1 MTGLQIKS
9 QTEAFTGEI
18 MDNTEALTGIN
29 EGISKMGPIVEDE
42 VAATDYISSIWYN
55 LPNNCIKVTEVNP
68 SACLRTVYT
77 GYRTS
82 SNGQQ
87 ILFADSGSYVIRYN
101 REPNPLAVITD
112 TPEMHVAYH
121 KCLVTY
127 LKGWF
132 KYKEAI
138 DNDEKQEG
146 LKFMETDFYGE
157 VAQVRKSLRSN
168 RNVQMIAQRHA

>member
-1 MTGLQIKS
+1 MTGSQIKS
-9 QTEAFTGEI
+9 KTEAFTGET
-18 MDNTEALTGIN
+18 MDDIEALTGIN
-29 EGISKMGPIVEDE
+29 EGVSKMGPIVEDE
-42 VAATDYISSIWYN
+42 VPATDYIASIWYN
-55 LPNNCIKVTEVNP
+55 LPSDCIKVTEVNP
-68 SACLRTVYT
+68 STCSRTIYN
-77 GYRTS
+77 GYRIS

-87 ILFADSGSYVIRYN
+87 ILFADSGSYVIRFN
-101 REPNPLAVITD
+101 REPNQLAVITD

-127 LKGWF
+127 LKGWY

-157 VAQVRKSLRSN
+157 LSQVRKSLRSN
-168 RNVQMIAQRHA
+168 RNMQMIPQRHL

>member
-1 MTGLQIKS
+1 MTGSQIKS
-9 QTEAFTGEI
+9 QAEAFIGEI

-42 VAATDYISSIWYN
+42 VSAKCYAANTWYD
-55 LPNNCIKVTEVNP
+55 LPENCMKVVEVNP
-68 SACLRTVYT
+68 E
-77 GYRTS
+77 GYYGVICVDYRVS
-82 SNGQQ
+82 SNGRQ
-87 ILFADSGSYVIRYN
+87 IQFFNSGSYIIRYN
-101 REPNPLAVITD
+101 REPLPLQAITA

-127 LKGWF
+127 LKGWY

-146 LKFMETDFYGE
+146 LKFMDIDFYNE
-157 VAQVRKSLRSN
+157 IERVRRSLKSNHNS
-168 RNVQMIAQRHA
+168 QMIPQRHL